1 MVPNFRTSGKSGEG
15 LANFFH
21 IAHDLHKPTN
31 GSVQTDT
38 QRSRVCWWLFLGL
51 GHGYMDV
58 NIFLIRQND
67 VNHGHRLQLP
77 QSTVNFI
84 GRMPCSKNA
93 EPAQWTA
100 ASGFILK
107 MYPVL
112 FFSVGHV
119 ASSQT
124 CGQVFSCFSLPG
136 RYDHIRPVLGCRDEF
151 ETSPV
156 ITSHACFGSFMA

>member
-1 MVPNFRTSGKSGEG
+1 
-15 LANFFH
+15 
-21 IAHDLHKPTN
+21 
-31 GSVQTDT
+31 
-38 QRSRVCWWLFLGL
+38 
-51 GHGYMDV
+51 MDV

-112 FFSVGHV
+112 FFFALDMLPAHKHVGKFFPASAYQEDMTIYDRFLGVGTNLRRPQSSQVTLALV
-119 ASSQT
+119 ASWLNFAS
-124 CGQVFSCFSLPG
+124 GKI
-136 RYDHIRPVLGCRDEF
+136 D
-151 ETSPV
+151 
-156 ITSHACFGSFMA
+156 